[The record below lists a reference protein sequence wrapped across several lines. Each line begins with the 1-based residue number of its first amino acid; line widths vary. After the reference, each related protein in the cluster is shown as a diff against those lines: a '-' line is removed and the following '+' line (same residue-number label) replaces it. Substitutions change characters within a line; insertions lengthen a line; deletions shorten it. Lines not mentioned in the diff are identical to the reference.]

1 MVLPTQA
8 NDMDE
13 KACLAHGPR
22 RLLEQ
27 RHVQMIAIA
36 GTIGTALFLGSGQ
49 ALSGGGPVGALL
61 AYALV
66 GSVAYASLSSVG
78 EMTSLAPVPGSFTH
92 YADRWVDEAVGFA
105 VGWIYFFTNAWIIPS
120 EIVGAELLI
129 SYWKANGRP
138 YIVLIMGAIC
148 LVNVFGTSGKVRLFQ
163 HILRRNLNHVPVE
176 FWLGIVKSIMIVILI
191 LISIVIDLGG
201 APDHRRRGFQY
212 WKDPG
217 PFAAGVSPRYQFLG
231 FMSAVMQ
238 AAAAFQGI
246 EISAIA
252 ASETVSPRRNVARA
266 MKQVFI
272 RICVFYLAGVFV
284 AGLIVPSDNSQLLQ
298 PPGNVT
304 HSNSPKEV
312 TINASPFVIGMQ
324 NSGFGTSVVSIINA
338 GVLSSAISSG
348 NSFLFSGSR
357 ILYGLA
363 RRGQA
368 PAFLAK
374 LNTRTGTSIPA
385 VACTSA
391 FGFLAFLNMK
401 NETFQWFYNMAA
413 VGQLITW
420 SVINFTYI
428 RFYRGMTVQGWPRKD
443 LAYWNRFQPWLA
455 LWGLFWCIV
464 FIVFGGYPMF
474 MGFYGENQPFI
485 IGCQLSLNLEKSSC
499 SKSDLDLIPP
509 VFFLALIGWK
519 YSHKTRMV
527 SPVDMDFESDIPPV
541 EQTETSEEQPSGFWA
556 KLVYHLV

>member
-1 MVLPTQA
+1 
-8 NDMDE
+8 
-13 KACLAHGPR
+13 
-22 RLLEQ
+22 
-27 RHVQMIAIA
+27 IA

-92 YADRWVDEAVGFA
+92 YADRWVDEAAGFA
-105 VGWIYFFTNAWIIPS
+105 VSCIWIIPS

-129 SYWKANGRP
+129 SYWKVNGRP

-148 LVNVFGTSGKVRLFQ
+148 LVNVFGVRRDRYFGE
-163 HILRRNLNHVPVE
+163 VE

-217 PFAAGVSPRYQFLG
+217 PFAADVSPRYQFLG
-231 FMSAVMQ
+231 FMSAVVQ
-238 AAAAFQGI
+238 AAVAFQGI

-266 MKQVFI
+266 MKKVFF

-284 AGLIVPSDNSQLLQ
+284 AGLIVPSNNSQLLQ

-304 HSNSPKEV
+304 QSNTPKEI

-385 VACTSA
+385 IVCTSA
-391 FGFLAFLNMK
+391 FGFLAFLNIK
-401 NETFQWFYNMAA
+401 DETFQWFYNMAA

-428 RFYRGMTVQGWPRKD
+428 RFNRGMTVQGRSRKD

-464 FIVFGGYPMF
+464 FIVFGGYPIF

-485 IGCQLSLNLEKSSC
+485 ICY
-499 SKSDLDLIPP
+499 LIPP
-509 VFFLALIGWK
+509 IFFLALIGRK
-519 YSHKTRMV
+519 YSHKTRMI
-527 SPVDMDFESDIPPV
+527 SSVDMDFDSGIPPV
-541 EQTETSEEQPSGFWA
+541 EQTETPEEEPSGFWA
-556 KLVYHLV
+556 KLAYHLV